1 VLEWGRRDAR
11 EMNKQTNE
19 QTNAQCSV
27 VLSAAASA
35 PHSPLALVPLAARCA
50 TGEWCLLSGGGGSGS
65 GGGGGRELVPSSMAA
80 RAYVSLTVGFGGA
93 RNDAVVREMM
103 IRSLVV
109 VL

>member
-1 VLEWGRRDAR
+1 
-11 EMNKQTNE
+11 MNEQTGTNE

-27 VLSAAASA
+27 VLSAAAASA

-103 IRSLVV
+103 VRSLVV